1 MDPTGNSLS
10 PRVQKVTRYAQGKD
24 PILETEEIANEVT
37 PNPLLVYISSDLVD
51 RLYTWPWYTTNI
63 SLLPT

>member
-10 PRVQKVTRYAQGKD
+10 PRVQRVTRYAQGKD

-37 PNPLLVYISSDLVD
+37 PNPLLVSVGSDPV
-51 RLYTWPWYTTNI
+51 
-63 SLLPT
+63 